1 MEEGI
6 AALTMDEGE
15 EEPGKMNTGDE
26 TTPISV
32 EYSLVACFL
41 TATVINFQS
50 TRNTFVNLWHPIG
63 GEGDDP
69 QKLLLFFVNF
79 WVQVHDLPKGLMSEQ
94 MVTQFGN
101 FVGRFVGYNAKAG
114 SKGFI
119 RIRIAIDAPSAVE
132 EEKEDFAGLR
142 VSGICL
148 GTFLKAP
155 RWRSSPVTSR
165 WLREEGD
172 VYEEQITGDKDGKGK
187 IIDDYSN
194 SNLINQ
200 NVRICGCL
208 NEDKTIN
215 IMDGKKRPRMGFEKG
230 TNELGNDQDELM
242 ELLLVMEIF
251 IGGIRQP

>member
-26 TTPISV
+26 MK
-32 EYSLVACFL
+32 
-41 TATVINFQS
+41 
-50 TRNTFVNLWHPIG
+50 
-63 GEGDDP
+63 EGDDP

-148 GTFLKAP
+148 VSL
-155 RWRSSPVTSR
+155 
-165 WLREEGD
+165 
-172 VYEEQITGDKDGKGK
+172 
-187 IIDDYSN
+187 
-194 SNLINQ
+194 
-200 NVRICGCL
+200 
-208 NEDKTIN
+208 
-215 IMDGKKRPRMGFEKG
+215 
-230 TNELGNDQDELM
+230 
-242 ELLLVMEIF
+242 
-251 IGGIRQP
+251 